1 MKGMT
6 MKKILKMSIFV
17 LAAVAV
23 AIVFY
28 NKQQQYECLN
38 AKCNELKANYK
49 NLLIEKFEP
58 PSFRKTVTEEK
69 KKEIADLFRKIAEAY
84 QNEQVELMREYVS
97 LMPTDYS
104 ALSVNDRREVS
115 SPFCFK
121 KDFMRCDKLKSF
133 DKVEDFERFVRIN
146 IEAAL
151 FESEFEALMKYES
164 AYGVGPERK
173 VLLCLLQYKKK
184 FAKEGLC
191 EFEASADRFL
201 SYWTSFIESDNGFSK
216 RWANFIVDYNELI
229 KFLRPD
235 EAKTREESLKSA
247 RSSVQGLIRCG
258 YRPKWLKEFEE

>member
-1 MKGMT
+1 
-6 MKKILKMSIFV
+6 MKKWFNVFFIV
-17 LAAVAV
+17 LAVVAVAV
-23 AIVFY
+23 VFY
-28 NKQQQYECLN
+28 GKQRQYER
-38 AKCNELKANYK
+38 LKAECEGLKADYK
-49 NLLIEKFEP
+49 NLLLEKFDP
-58 PSFRKTVTEEK
+58 PSFHKKVTEEK
-69 KKEIADLFRKIAEAY
+69 KREIADLFQKIAVAY
-84 QNEQVELMREYVS
+84 KNEQVELMREYVS
-97 LMPTDYS
+97 LMPPDYS

-216 RWANFIVDYNELI
+216 RWANFILDYNELI

>member
-1 MKGMT
+1 

-38 AKCNELKANYK
+38 AKYNELKANYK

-97 LMPTDYS
+97 LMPPDYS

>member
-1 MKGMT
+1 

-23 AIVFY
+23 AIGFY

-97 LMPTDYS
+97 LMPPDYS

>member
-1 MKGMT
+1 
-6 MKKILKMSIFV
+6 MKKWLNISLVV
-17 LAAVAV
+17 LAIVA
-23 AIVFY
+23 AIVAFY
-28 NKQQQYECLN
+28 NKQLQYECLE
-38 AKCNELKANYK
+38 AEYNEVRTKYK
-49 NLLIEKFEP
+49 KMLCEKYEP
-58 PSFRKTVTEEK
+58 PSFTKEVSEEK
-69 KKEIADLFRKIAEAY
+69 KREIADLFRKIAEAY

-97 LMPTDYS
+97 LMPPDYS